1 MGHPPLLHQL
11 DTSVE
16 VRNESEHLALQPP
29 QVHHGLVPG
38 VHVRGHLLTR
48 KVQPIDSGLQ
58 LHQRAL
64 INRE

>member
-1 MGHPPLLHQL
+1 MGHPALLHQL

-38 VHVRGHLLTR
+38 IHVHGYLLTR
-48 KVQPIDSGLQ
+48 QVQSIDSGLQ
-58 LHQRAL
+58 LHQRTL